1 MATWDRHA
9 IKAQVHRQGATLE
22 QLALDADLA
31 SAACRI
37 ALREPQLGGEI
48 AIATFLGVDP
58 AELWPGRYRAPMSE
72 GRSRALDE
80 FRASRDASSSTTSST
95 DDRNISPSNSEAA

>member
-1 MATWDRHA
+1 MARWDRHA
-9 IKAQVHRQGATLE
+9 IKAEIYRQGYTLE
-22 QLALDADLA
+22 RLALEADLA
-31 SAACRI
+31 APACRI

-80 FRASRDASSSTTSST
+80 FRASLAEPSSPT
-95 DDRNISPSNSEAA
+95 NSEPASQQPNDEAA